1 MACAL
6 LIVADVCCVRVH
18 VWLTVG
24 ALRHVESRNNAT
36 PQLAASGI
44 TTTTTA
50 AAATTTIITITS
62 TDSRRDGGG
71 AATPDLDPHPLRS
84 SSGGVAVAAAKA
96 DDGAEALERVC
107 ANVPRLYFRNTFQIK
122 AALYRKP
129 DSLGVISG
137 TGQPLLTPAPC
148 TLPLAPCPLSYK
160 LNRFSVLTLLD

>member
-1 MACAL
+1 V
-6 LIVADVCCVRVH
+6 LIGADACCVGVH

-24 ALRHVESRNNAT
+24 ALRYAESRNNAT
-36 PQLAASGI
+36 PQLAAAGI
-44 TTTTTA
+44 TAA
-50 AAATTTIITITS
+50 AAATTTTTTITIAS

-96 DDGAEALERVC
+96 DDDAEALERVC
-107 ANVPRLYFRNTFQIK
+107 ADVPRLYFRNTFQIK

-137 TGQPLLTPAPC
+137 TGHLTPLIAPFGS
-148 TLPLAPCPLSYK
+148 PISYK
-160 LNRFSVLTLLD
+160 LTGFWF